1 MTVANVVKEF
11 QGVFANDQATGEADT
26 QDLLT
31 DLTWEVGHEAADAAA
46 STTATYWSIK
56 VPFNVRILD
65 VTVCPGAALT
75 ADNTNNAVL
84 TLAKADGA
92 GGAATTVATLTTNAA
107 SGNWVADTFK
117 SFTLSATFANTLV
130 NDGQILTLKKTV
142 GGTGVVVP
150 ISFIT
155 IRYRKV

>member
-1 MTVANVVKEF
+1 MADNVPITADSGTNIATDEVTGTGEHVQVVKLA
-11 QGVFANDQATGEADT
+11 VSADGSRT
-26 QDLLT
+26 
-31 DLTWEVGHEAADAAA
+31 
-46 STTATYWSIK
+46 
-56 VPFNVRILD
+56 
-65 VTVCPGAALT
+65 ALT

-84 TLAKADGA
+84 TLAKADGL
-92 GGAATTVATLTTNAA
+92 GGSATTVATLTTNVA

-117 SFTLSATFANTLV
+117 SFTLSATAANLLV

-150 ISFIT
+150 ISFFT